1 MTLSGNEMLQFANE
15 AKVKYVGDDDDF
27 IEEYKQVK
35 DLSLDVLSL
44 EPMRIRMF
52 YLEFFY
58 WDGED
63 WEGEYDNETP
73 APVSVIA

>member
-1 MTLSGNEMLQFANE
+1 MKDISENE
-15 AKVKYVGDDDDF
+15 VS
-27 IEEYKQVK
+27 I
-35 DLSLDVLSL
+35 

-63 WEGEYDNETP
+63 WEGEYEDP
-73 APVSVIA
+73 KPVQIIA